1 MLSLE
6 RRLRQEEGQGS
17 FIDDNVN
24 SITSR
29 AKLGE
34 GTQFTV
40 YSAQANFKKPIRQL
54 KANEPGQFVAVKVV
68 KPMVDEDE
76 NKITLQ
82 DWSSILLEVR
92 ALMHEHIRYHPNIVR
107 LLGFTW
113 AMGWSSLSGSVYP
126 MLIMEYAQFGTLKDV
141 QALSAPL
148 SFAVK
153 QKLCHDIARGLSI
166 LHACGII
173 HGDLKHENVLIFD
186 NPYEEPPGQPYLAK
200 LADFGG
206 AAMVG
211 EHASL
216 KIGGTFPYKAPET
229 STELSPEDL
238 KKTDVYS
245 FGLLFWRAL
254 LDGKDLLEELSLAT
268 HAAEAAILLRD
279 LKNDDKKMLDRAFE
293 SIAAYFPPGAS
304 VEMLHLISFTLRRTL
319 RTDPTARSLAAAQA
333 ALRNGHIEGIAKHL
347 AEMQNRNSSEVF
359 GFQDNIQRLTF
370 GADKIGFLLGKMG
383 DFYDAQQ
390 NLPGYRSKLAHPV
403 AGKFLFEPMKVKSL
417 LSWEQQVKIV
427 EELKAAA
434 RADGEIPLLGIP
446 PFKAAFY
453 VFQSYLAEFGVVFDA
468 KEVCYWLSMAA
479 EPDDKWEDEVF
490 AQAWLWRVCE
500 ALQCP
505 QSVSRDKSIQY
516 LKTSVVCGFKGCA
529 SDWKI
534 YIETLTDA
542 SERQKQMRMLK
553 KHQSLLRTYAGGVG
567 MWHYFPSTIRKQY
580 DLADLSVLER
590 QIREELGEHYERY
603 LLITDQYKFEEP
615 DKVEN
620 RFAKLYV
627 SGAGHA
633 LLHYAATFGKVD
645 VLKYLLD
652 TYTCDIDRGSTL
664 RHDSPLVCA
673 VRSAQYD
680 CAIFLLSRGAQPGRI
695 SSGEEGPLHWLC
707 GFESEQEEK
716 IATLA
721 KRLIDTG
728 ADIEEL
734 SSITGSRGIT
744 ADWDSLLDISTT
756 PLGRAVI
763 ARKHGAIKVLLDLG
777 ANPGGK
783 GRQHSKR
790 AMSPV
795 EISAMLFYPEVLQTL
810 LERMDKKLKASVFD
824 EARVLELAHER
835 KKESVD
841 PSCLQ
846 SRLVRL
852 GSHYKSA
859 ILDTF
864 HVIRKWNDAHL
875 LQVDPGHPSNAF
887 NDLLYKEVH
896 IGDADIVEALLELGH
911 DPNGTERFRPLQ
923 AAASMKNEQIFK
935 LLIRFGADV
944 LQKYLHTPD
953 VKMTFLHAISFATR
967 GARTPNGVKIAE
979 QLLAAG
985 VPVEVTIDQ
994 CPVTPFALCVMNHCF
1009 DVADILLAHGADL
1022 NPVYARPSDQG
1033 PLTTLIGGLVIQP
1046 NEMALESIRY
1056 LKRRGLQQPI
1066 EKSSSGSTGHRI
1078 SQSEGESRLEQQ
1090 IETLQL
1096 TPAKL
1101 SIIGVPSRKMS
1112 VLHQV
1117 AHWTHDTVANN
1128 WPVSFDIMELL
1139 LSAFDDADVVNE
1151 LCPEVGTPLSIAVRY
1166 LNVDFVR
1173 LLLQKKADPSI
1184 GLDLVSVERIAKSIG
1199 VPRKPIGGTPLD
1211 LSLLTYEGILLKL
1224 EGINH
1229 DSITNV
1235 APIERLFSTAGE
1247 IIQLLLLLDRDEGML
1262 QLWTAL
1268 QARKDQLLATMKH
1281 ATSSGKHIA
1290 RNINEKPVDLS
1301 VLTEERPSGWSEG
1314 CEVTDEMA
1322 LRILLRQCRTG
1333 FEWPDP

>member
-1 MLSLE
+1 
-6 RRLRQEEGQGS
+6 
-17 FIDDNVN
+17 
-24 SITSR
+24 
-29 AKLGE
+29 
-34 GTQFTV
+34 
-40 YSAQANFKKPIRQL
+40 
-54 KANEPGQFVAVKVV
+54 
-68 KPMVDEDE
+68 
-76 NKITLQ
+76 
-82 DWSSILLEVR
+82 
-92 ALMHEHIRYHPNIVR
+92 MHEHLRYHPNIVR

-113 AMGWSSLSGSVYP
+113 TTGWSSLSGSVYP
-126 MLIMEYAQFGTLKDV
+126 MLIMEYARFGSLKNL

-186 NPYEEPPGQPYLAK
+186 NPYEEPSGQPYLAK

-211 EHASL
+211 EHTSL
-216 KIGGTFPYKAPET
+216 KIGGTFPYEAPEA
-229 STELSPEDL
+229 STELSPEAL

-254 LDGKDLLEELSLAT
+254 LDGKDLLEELRLAT
-268 HAAEAAILLRD
+268 HAAEATILLRD
-279 LKNDDKKMLDRAFE
+279 LKNNDKKMLDRAFE
-293 SIAAYFPPGAS
+293 SIAAYFPRGAPI
-304 VEMLHLISFTLRRTL
+304 EMLKLISFTLGRTL
-319 RTDPTARSLAAAQA
+319 RTDPTVRNLAAAQA
-333 ALRNGHIEGIAKHL
+333 ALRNGHIEGIAEHL
-347 AEMQNRNSSEVF
+347 AEMQNRNSHEIF
-359 GFQDNIQRLTF
+359 EFQDNIQRLTI
-370 GADKIGFLLGKMG
+370 GADKLGFLLGKMG

-505 QSVSRDKSIQY
+505 QPVSRDKSIQY
-516 LKTSVVCGFKGCA
+516 LKSGVVCGFNECA
-529 SDWKI
+529 SDWKT

-542 SERQKQMRMLK
+542 SERQTQMRMLK
-553 KHQSLLRTYAGGVG
+553 KHQTLLRTYAGGVG

-580 DLADLSVLER
+580 DLADLGVLER

-603 LLITDQYKFEEP
+603 LLITDQSRFDEP

-652 TYTCDIDRGSTL
+652 TYTCDINRGSTL

-680 CAIFLLSRGAQPGRI
+680 CAMFLLSRGAQPGMI

-707 GFESEQEEK
+707 GFESEQEEE
-716 IATLA
+716 ILTLA

-734 SSITGSRGIT
+734 SAGSRGIV
-744 ADWDSLLDISTT
+744 ADWDSLLDIRTT

-763 ARKHGAIKVLLDLG
+763 ARNDGAIKVLLDLG

-790 AMSPV
+790 AMSSV
-795 EISAMLFYPEVLQTL
+795 EISAMLFYPEILQTL
-810 LERMDKKLKASVFD
+810 LERMDKNLKIGKLD
-824 EARVLELAHER
+824 EARILELAHER
-835 KKESVD
+835 KKDSVD

-852 GSHYKSA
+852 GSHYKPA

-864 HVIRKWNDAHL
+864 HVIRKWNDAHPS
-875 LQVDPGHPSNAF
+875 QVDPEHPSTAI

-923 AAASMKNEQIFK
+923 AAASTKNEQIFR

-944 LQKYLHTPD
+944 HQKYLHNPD

-967 GARTPNGVKIAE
+967 GARTPDGVKIAE

-985 VPVEVTIDQ
+985 VPVEVPLDQ

-1033 PLTTLIGGLVIQP
+1033 PLTTLLGGLVIQP
-1046 NEMALESIRY
+1046 YEMALESIRY
-1056 LKRRGLQQPI
+1056 LIRRGLHQPI
-1066 EKSSSGSTGHRI
+1066 EKSSSWSTGHRT
-1078 SQSEGESRLEQQ
+1078 SQSEGESCLAQQ

-1096 TPAKL
+1096 SPAKL
-1101 SIIGVPSRKMS
+1101 SPIGVPSRKMS

-1117 AHWTHDTVANN
+1117 AYWTHDTVANN
-1128 WPVSFDIMELL
+1128 WPASFDIMQLL
-1139 LSAFDDADVVNE
+1139 LSAFDDAGVVNE
-1151 LCPEVGTPLSIAVRY
+1151 LCPEIGTPLCIAVMY

-1184 GLDLVSVERIAKSIG
+1184 GLDLVIVERIAKSIG
-1199 VPRKPIGGTPLD
+1199 VERKPTGGTPLD
-1211 LSLLTYEGILLKL
+1211 LSLLTYEGIILKL

-1229 DSITNV
+1229 DAITNV

-1247 IIQLLLLLDRDEGML
+1247 IVQLLLLLERDEGML

-1268 QARKDQLLATMKH
+1268 QARKDQLLATMKQ
-1281 ATSSGKHIA
+1281 AMSSGKHIA

-1301 VLTEERPSGWSEG
+1301 VLTEEKPSGWSEG
-1314 CEVTDEMA
+1314 CEVTGEMA
-1322 LRILLRQCRTG
+1322 LRTLLRQCRSG
-1333 FEWPDP
+1333 FAWPDP